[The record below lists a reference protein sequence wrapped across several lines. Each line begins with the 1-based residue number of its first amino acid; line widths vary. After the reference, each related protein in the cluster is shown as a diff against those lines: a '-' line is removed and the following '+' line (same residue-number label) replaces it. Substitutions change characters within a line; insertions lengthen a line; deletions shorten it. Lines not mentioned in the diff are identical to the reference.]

1 MEISRASGMKSPMA
15 TPWYKVTDK
24 AGVGTDIVTS
34 TIMVHPFRSLLPE
47 NYWNVVVEVQATIQ
61 KTGGSGFAYVWV
73 RTDPVGHQLGTTPNA
88 APVKAY
94 TARNAAQ
101 ETAVTRK
108 WLIKLDVFA
117 SSGNTYQDQLDLYV
131 EATGSAEDTAFS
143 LTDIKSRLI
152 YLPF

>member
-15 TPWYKVTDK
+15 TPWYKVSDK

-34 TIMVHPFRSLLPE
+34 TIMPHVFGNILPE

-61 KTGGSGFAYVWV
+61 KTGGSGLAYVWV
-73 RTDPVGHQLGTTPNA
+73 KIDSVGHQLGTTPNA
-88 APVKAY
+88 SPVKAY
-94 TARNAAQ
+94 TARNAAL
-101 ETAVTRK
+101 ETAITRK

-117 SSGNTYQDQLDLYV
+117 SSGNVIQDQLDIYV
-131 EATGSAEDTAFS
+131 EATGSADDTAFS

-152 YLPF
+152 YFPF

>member
-15 TPWYKVTDK
+15 TPWYKVADK

-34 TIMVHPFRSLLPE
+34 TNMVHIFGNILPE

-61 KTGGSGFAYVWV
+61 KTGGSGIAYVWA
-73 RTDPVGHQLGTTPNA
+73 RTDPVGHQLVTTPKA
-88 APVKAY
+88 APVMAY
-94 TARNAAQ
+94 TARNAAM
-101 ETAVTRK
+101 ETAITRK

-117 SSGNTYQDQLDLYV
+117 SSGNTYGDQLDLYV

-152 YLPF
+152 YFPF

>member
-1 MEISRASGMKSPMA
+1 MEISRASGMNSPMA
-15 TPWYKVTDK
+15 TPWYKVSDK

-34 TIMVHPFRSLLPE
+34 TIMPHVFGNILPE

-61 KTGGSGFAYVWV
+61 KTGGSGLAYVWV
-73 RTDPVGHQLGTTPNA
+73 KIDPVKLVTTPNA
-88 APVKAY
+88 APVRAY
-94 TARNAAQ
+94 TTRNAAR

-117 SSGNTYQDQLDLYV
+117 SSGNVIQDQLDIYV
-131 EATGSAEDTAFS
+131 EATGSADDTAFS

-152 YLPF
+152 YFPF